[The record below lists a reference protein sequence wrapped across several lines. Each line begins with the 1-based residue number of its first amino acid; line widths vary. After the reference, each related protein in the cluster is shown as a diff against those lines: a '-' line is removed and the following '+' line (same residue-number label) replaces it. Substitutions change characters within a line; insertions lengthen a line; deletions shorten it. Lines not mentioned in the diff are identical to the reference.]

1 MTRPKPR
8 HRYRRLAGG
17 AGALAATALLAQLP
31 ALADDAGARAYAVTS
46 QSDAAGQTITNRE
59 LLTIGSQSGKPLVRV
74 SNGIETASFVAS
86 FTSDGEIANDTAD
99 PGVICYNMATSLV
112 AAYDK
117 DPKAPVPLY
126 FRFLDKVVAIP
137 LHVQAEN
144 GEDGTSTLSFDGH
157 DTGTISN
164 GQTDIP
170 SGLLVRGKIAET
182 RGAIDSAVFD
192 EATVAGSPAQR
203 ISGTNCSLTEV
214 PQSIGT

>member
-1 MTRPKPR
+1 MRQKDR
-8 HRYRRLAGG
+8 HRYCRLAGG
-17 AGALAATALLAQLP
+17 AGALVA
-31 ALADDAGARAYAVTS
+31 ALAAQSPASADDGGTRAYAVTS
-46 QSDAAGQTITNRE
+46 QSDAAGQTVTNRE
-59 LLTIGSQSGKPLVRV
+59 LLTIASQAGKPLVRV
-74 SNGIETASFVAS
+74 SNGIATASFVAS

-117 DPKAPVPLY
+117 DPKAPVPLH

-137 LHVQAEN
+137 LHVKAED
-144 GEDGTSTLSFDGH
+144 GEDGTSTLSFEGH
-157 DTGTISN
+157 DSGTISN

-214 PQSIGT
+214 PQSIDS